1 MSWSESLLYKYSKTY
16 RQIWRN
22 KEILE
27 DIKAQ
32 NDQTQVLLQSLAE
45 KPDNMPQTG
54 LSASE
59 FVSFLNYTVDITK
72 LPPAKGKMRA
82 LQLADAEILR
92 IFDEVCQKHGL
103 QYWLDFGTLLGA
115 VRHQGFIPWD
125 DDMDV
130 AMPRESYNRLFDI
143 LEEEFNGT
151 DLYVFGKE
159 KSYFDWNPFIR
170 IGYKDTFLNLDVF
183 PYDFY
188 YKKVQTQEDKDILQ
202 QKMTEG
208 REFFNQHYPIPDENE
223 EKLTELRKIMSD
235 YTANTVCENKI
246 AEKPYEQTKPTIFKG
261 LEDWAYFRP
270 FYYDY
275 DTIFPLRK
283 LSFEGREYC
292 VPGQYDK
299 YLSYI
304 YGNYMQ
310 FPENL
315 KRHGD
320 ILISRLP
327 DNIDEITTKLQAI
340 RIK

>member
-1 MSWSESLLYKYSKTY
+1 MVSKKRKEKMSWSERLLYKYSKTY
-16 RQIWRN
+16 RQIWKT
-22 KEILE
+22 KETLE
-27 DIKAQ
+27 DMEKS
-32 NDQTQVLLQSLAE
+32 LQILAGRSSGT
-45 KPDNMPQTG
+45 P
-54 LSASE
+54 LSASD

-92 IFDEVCQKHGL
+92 IFDEVCQKHNL

-115 VRHQGFIPWD
+115 VRHQGFVPWD

-130 AMPRESYNRLFDI
+130 AMPRKSYNQLFDI
-143 LEEEFNGT
+143 LEEEFKGT

-159 KSYFDWNPFIR
+159 KSYFDWNPFVR

-283 LSFEGREYC
+283 LSFEGREYYA
-292 VPGQYDK
+292 PAQYDK
-299 YLSYI
+299 YLTYI

-327 DNIDEITTKLQAI
+327 DNINEIITKLQAI